1 MRLQRAEALRLP
13 KLDRLHGSARVARV
27 CPHVRDVLRA
37 RDTRLRELTCP
48 LWGRGWRMRWRPA
61 CWQRHVDAHPARS
74 MTMITLL
81 PAPSRGVRGV
91 HRSVRMG
98 GCGAHCCAQ
107 LGASQAAACPETPV
121 RAWRSEGAGA
131 ASPVPRG
138 PNDSRHA
145 AARSQRG
152 HGGGGA
158 CSTALSTAPPRAE
171 RARGEKNGR
180 GARVHTGS
188 A

>member
-1 MRLQRAEALRLP
+1 
-13 KLDRLHGSARVARV
+13 
-27 CPHVRDVLRA
+27 
-37 RDTRLRELTCP
+37 
-48 LWGRGWRMRWRPA
+48 MRWRPA

-81 PAPSRGVRGV
+81 PSAVTGRPRRAPERQN
-91 HRSVRMG
+91 G

-180 GARVHTGS
+180 GARVHTG
-188 A
+188 AA